1 MCTGPRCP
9 LSSLLSPDGFRESVA
24 SLPCGGVSGARRGGT
39 ANTSTIGGKHTEKP
53 RVGEFP
59 GGAGRLPEA
68 PHLWRAGPG

>member
-1 MCTGPRCP
+1 MHRAS
-9 LSSLLSPDGFRESVA
+9 LSSVLSAVTRW
-24 SLPCGGVSGARRGGT
+24 LPGKRRLPTLRGVSGARRGGT